1 MQKSST
7 SSSVAEAL
15 DDEGLDG
22 FAAVLVRDS
31 DSYGLGHGFV
41 FEEDLFDLT
50 WVDAIA

>member
-7 SSSVAEAL
+7 SSVAEAL

-22 FAAVLVRDS
+22 LATVLVRDS
-31 DSYGLGHGFV
+31 DGFGNGFV

-50 WVDAIA
+50 RVDVIA